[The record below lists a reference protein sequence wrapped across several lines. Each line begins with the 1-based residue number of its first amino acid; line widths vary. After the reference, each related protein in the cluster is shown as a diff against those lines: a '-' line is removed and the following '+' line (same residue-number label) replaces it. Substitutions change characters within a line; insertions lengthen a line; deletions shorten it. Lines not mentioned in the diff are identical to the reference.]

1 MGKGELMEK
10 IINLIGCV
18 QEAPVHHLEE
28 ELDRLTNKIVS
39 TKHLYVHAMVPP
51 GEETLLSIYESRIL

>member
-1 MGKGELMEK
+1 LGTVEKEPKQEGNGKGEMMKK
-10 IINLIGCV
+10 IINLAGCV

-39 TKHLYVHAMVPP
+39 IPSP
-51 GEETLLSIYESRIL
+51 

>member
-1 MGKGELMEK
+1 LNIRTKTIRAIHVREGDGKGELMK
-10 IINLIGCV
+10 RIINLIGCV

-39 TKHLYVHAMVPP
+39 T
-51 GEETLLSIYESRIL
+51 SSS

>member
-1 MGKGELMEK
+1 MKRV
-10 IINLIGCV
+10 INLTGCV

-51 GEETLLSIYESRIL
+51 GE